1 MDSKPCP
8 SRLSVATY
16 QLSIKDA
23 FDRLSP
29 DEQLYAHHLSR
40 AAWHGAKIILRQ
52 TSPEGTGIFDFI
64 LELHKACRGQWSVFT
79 DRFGVTNEELNFF
92 LDYAGMFMSKMNNF
106 CGEGDRKI
114 VPVVSADSLHKMASI
129 SLAATIALEAV
140 IQPMLSPTPSA
151 LTLSESG
158 YYLGDAKITLDEIA
172 AVSRVMQLNGL
183 GPENTRIEKSIG
195 NPRTIYKILQAS
207 IVSDAEPNNSIPGSA
222 VPIDI
227 TPWGSEDSPLDGD
240 VRLVRGDHSAEMT
253 KICDHLGQAAHYPA
267 NPEQACIIKCYV
279 DSFRSGSLEAYRESM
294 KNWVKDVHPRVESIL
309 GFVEPYRDPYG
320 IRCEWRGVVSI
331 ADPQETAKLAT
342 LVKHSTKFI
351 QTLPWAVPGNND
363 GKGPFEKTLFRAPDF
378 SVVHALA
385 FVCSNVWEASNVP
398 NYNDI
403 REQYGFKNIVYANRM
418 SANADPN
425 RPLHWISP
433 SESQGFRKVYHILR
447 FITTSIHELFGH
459 GTGKLLAETS
469 PGVFNFDCNTVPI
482 NTFTGKPIQS
492 WYKPGQTW
500 TSVFEKLAGTVE
512 ECRAM
517 LISYYLAES
526 KDMLRMYGY
535 DDNTEIAA
543 DELLYNMYTYIGF
556 LGLRALQAYNEEDQ
570 SWGSPHSN
578 ADFAILKHLLH
589 DSNGLLSVDCDPDS
603 GTLQIRVDRSK
614 IAEEGKASLGR
625 MLHRIHVWK
634 CTADVVAC
642 KQFYEPLS
650 AVEWKEAVWRKIVVS
665 KPEPAWKFVQA
676 NTMLTDDGKVQLKV
690 YEENN
695 AGIIQSFA
703 DRDL

>member
-1 MDSKPCP
+1 MDSTRP
-8 SRLSVATY
+8 SRLPAATY
-16 QLSIKDA
+16 QLSIKDV
-23 FDRLSP
+23 FNRLS
-29 DEQLYAHHLSR
+29 DREQLYAHHLSR
-40 AAWHGAKIILRQ
+40 AAWHGARIILRQ
-52 TSPEGTGIFDFI
+52 TSSEGIGIFDFI
-64 LELHKACRGQWSVFT
+64 LELHKACNGQWSIFT
-79 DRFGVTNEELNFF
+79 ERFGVTNDELNLF
-92 LDYAGMFMSKMNNF
+92 LGYAGMFMSKMNNF

-114 VPVVSADSLHKMASI
+114 VPAVSADSLRKMASI
-129 SLAATIALEAV
+129 SPAATAALQDV
-140 IQPMLSPTPSA
+140 IQPMLSPTPTA
-151 LTLSESG
+151 LTLSESA
-158 YYLGDAKITLDEIA
+158 YYLGDAKITLGEIA
-172 AVSRVMQLNGL
+172 AVARVMQLNGL
-183 GPENTRIEKSIG
+183 EPENTRIEKSVE
-195 NPRTIYKILQAS
+195 NSRTVYKVLQAS
-207 IVSDAEPNNSIPGSA
+207 VQSNADLQNHMRGSA
-222 VPIDI
+222 IPIDI
-227 TPWGSEDSPLDGD
+227 LQQGGEDSQLDGE
-240 VRLVRGDHSAEMT
+240 VRLVRGDHSAEMS
-253 KICDHLGQAAHYPA
+253 KIREHLLQAVRYTA
-267 NPEQACIIKCYV
+267 NEKQALFILDYLE
-279 DSFRSGSLEAYRESM
+279 SFTTGGLEAYRRSM
-294 KNWVKDVHPRVESIL
+294 KNWVQDMYPRVESIL

-320 IRCEWRGVVSI
+320 VRCEWRGVISI
-331 ADPQETAKLAT
+331 ADPQETAKLTT
-342 LVKHSTKFI
+342 LVKDSTKFI

-363 GKGPFEKTLFRAPDF
+363 GKGPFEKTEFRAPDF

-403 REQYGFKNIVYANRM
+403 RETYGFKNIVYANRM

-433 SESQGFRKVYHILR
+433 SELQGFRKVYHILR
-447 FITTSIHELFGH
+447 FITTSIHELLGH

-469 PGVFNFDCNTVPI
+469 PGVFNFDSETVPI
-482 NTFTGKPIQS
+482 NTLTGKPIQS

-535 DDNTEIAA
+535 DDNTDITANER
-543 DELLYNMYTYIGF
+543 
-556 LGLRALQAYNEEDQ
+556 LRALQAFNEEDQ

-578 ADFAILKHLLH
+578 ADFVILKHLLH
-589 DSNGLLSVDCDPDS
+589 DANGLLSVDCDVNS
-603 GTLQIRVDRSK
+603 GTLQVRVDRSK

-625 MLHRIHVWK
+625 MLHRIHIWR

-642 KQFYEPLS
+642 KQFYESLS
-650 AVEWKEAVWRKIVVS
+650 AVQGIEAVWRKIVAS

-676 NTMLTDDGKVQLKV
+676 NTILTDDGKVQLKV
-690 YEENN
+690 YEESD